1 MPAGRVSSAGGLFFC
16 REVRMTQKSQDVW
29 KAAANFG
36 APFCLAL
43 ALLWGMYDIGKPV
56 SLQAIETMRM
66 IEASVN
72 RSEEAIAE
80 IRVAMKQRQSEHD
93 QFASSIRELS
103 NAVKKN

>member
-1 MPAGRVSSAGGLFFC
+1 
-16 REVRMTQKSQDVW
+16 MTQKAQEAW
-29 KAAANFG
+29 KAAANLG

-43 ALLWGMYDIGKPV
+43 VILWGMYDIGKPV

-66 IEASVN
+66 IEASVS

-80 IRVAMKQRQSEHD
+80 MRVAMKQRQSEHE
-93 QFASSIRELS
+93 QFAASIQELA